1 MSTEPSADLEFD
13 ASAVGVQLHP
23 RGASSKLSKSAGVS
37 KVCRSR
43 YVAGDA
49 VGTVPTH
56 WVEAAL
62 RGDTVRSVEDYELEV
77 HTVLLHLFDKVSA
90 KASPAGFRSIID
102 ISPVHRNAWASP
114 ELDTFVF
121 GDDDCVVAPCHLA
134 IQPII
139 ISGDDD
145 GSDDV
150 EVSACVLKDMLEEVE
165 MSLVRGLKEPGYM
178 RMRLTIRG
186 RTRGGFLAIPLLKG
200 RSDGFEDF

>member
-165 MSLVRGLKEPGYM
+165 MSLVRGVKGTWIHEDAVDDTGSDEGRVLGYSVVEGS
-178 RMRLTIRG
+178 IRW
-186 RTRGGFLAIPLLKG
+186 L
-200 RSDGFEDF
+200 